1 MDVLGCPMVLASS
14 RAKQVQW
21 TNVYQDALVRDHL
34 AQDTSLIHFLIYW
47 PYALS
52 YRLHWSYA
60 LSYRLHWPYALST
73 DRDIHLSSLEILGRF
88 QSLVLI
94 TGHGLS
100 GQRVSLVLDYDVFC
114 W

>member
-1 MDVLGCPMVLASS
+1 MLGCPMVLASS

-47 PYALS
+47 P
-52 YRLHWSYA
+52 YA